1 MLFTSLFSKFVLTAS
16 IASSLAL
23 AIPST
28 TTYVRP
34 VEIVDAPPI
43 QSMASKIAD
52 AIYEDEGRCDHLHG
66 ESGEYGCFQYLPST
80 WAAYSNDIAGSV
92 LKQTG
97 VNERY
102 ITEGMI
108 QKWLD
113 DGKDARWIFL
123 EWNQGNGDGWG
134 GGTDC
139 YAGTNKWGVHYDS
152 CAYAAKG
159 LALLRQ

>member
-1 MLFTSLFSKFVLTAS
+1 MLFSSLFSKLVLTAG

-28 TTYVRP
+28 STYVRP
-34 VEIVDAPPI
+34 AEIVNAPPV
-43 QSMASKIAD
+43 QSYASKIAD
-52 AIYEDEGRCDHLHG
+52 AIIEDEGRCG
-66 ESGEYGCFQYLPST
+66 SGQSGEQGCFQYLPST
-80 WAAYSNDIAGSV
+80 WAAYSNIIASTT

-97 VNERY
+97 ANERY
-102 ITEGMI
+102 ITEAMI

-113 DGKDARWIFL
+113 DGKSARWIFL
-123 EWNQGNGDGWG
+123 MWNQGNGDGWG

-159 LALLRQ
+159 LAFLNDD